1 MSDTTLLTTFVTQL
15 DETSSFT
22 ENDYFLVSKLSGFEG
37 EYVSQ
42 KMTGASL
49 SAVMSSQVK
58 MLVDRYGA
66 SLSDAISANTDAIS
80 ALQSQMSACE
90 SAIVKIANCVYKAK
104 ENIQTIVDTLD
115 GVAAWYPNGVTLCG
129 QTMLESTSAN
139 GSVAASSIEIKHDGV
154 FKIGN
159 TSMTEKQLSSLLN
172 LLNNT

>member
-15 DETSSFT
+15 DEATSFSDS
-22 ENDYFLVSKLSGFEG
+22 DYFLVSKLSSSSGD
-37 EYVSQ
+37 YVSQ
-42 KMTGASL
+42 RMAGSML
-49 SAVMSSQVK
+49 SSIMSSQV
-58 MLVDRYGA
+58 MALIDDYSA
-66 SLSDAISANTDAIS
+66 LLSDAISANTDAIS
-80 ALQSQMSACE
+80 ALQSQLSACE

-104 ENIQTIVDTLD
+104 EDIQTIVDTLD

-129 QTMLESTSAN
+129 QTMLESTSAS